1 MDFFAVIDIETNW
14 NNEVMSVGIV
24 IAEKDTFKKV
34 DDLYFIFDP
43 EYKVGGMF
51 SRVLPVKERKPKD
64 ILLSRK
70 KSMEKINATFEKYQ
84 VKELFAYNASFDKN
98 LLKELFS
105 YKWFDIMRIAAYR
118 QYNDKIPDNVECC
131 KTGKMKRN
139 YGVEPMMQLLSGNYR
154 YMERHNALNDA
165 IDELEIMK
173 LLGKSLDIYKYAKI

>member
-14 NNEVMSVGIV
+14 NNEVMSIGIV

-70 KSMEKINATFEKYQ
+70 KSMKKINAAF
-84 VKELFAYNASFDKN
+84 
-98 LLKELFS
+98 
-105 YKWFDIMRIAAYR
+105 
-118 QYNDKIPDNVECC
+118 
-131 KTGKMKRN
+131 
-139 YGVEPMMQLLSGNYR
+139 GN
-154 YMERHNALNDA
+154 
-165 IDELEIMK
+165 IK
-173 LLGKSLDIYKYAKI
+173 